1 MSYKKAD
8 RLVLERYEYGDP
20 EGALELALEELAKVA
35 QRRRDAEWHFLC
47 GYRHFELDDADEAEP
62 YFREALKLR
71 PDHERAGHYLGC
83 VLFDQGEYAQAL
95 PVLQSSSERVS
106 QAWDNEGRF
115 LKAKELLLCCQLY
128 TQSRLP
134 ALRALDDLVDL
145 FSSNLM
151 IAPAPLEIVPAPS
164 KIPAKV
170 ASTGHRHR
178 YSLPG
183 NQSRQVSPG
192 TRANSDKLWEITV
205 NFREVAMDAIS
216 RSRSPIG
223 LCRNSPRMRACS
235 WALAGSKSSMP

>member
-106 QAWDNEGRF
+106 HAWDNEGRF

-151 IAPAPLEIVPAPS
+151 IAPAPLEIAQCLVNLACQGRLKGQQVVRWYDRLDDLVNVSGHSDS
-164 KIPAKV
+164 KKLRPYLKHLRDSARAFKD
-170 ASTGHRHR
+170 
-178 YSLPG
+178 
-183 NQSRQVSPG
+183 SRQSSVH
-192 TRANSDKLWEITV
+192 RA
-205 NFREVAMDAIS
+205 
-216 RSRSPIG
+216 
-223 LCRNSPRMRACS
+223 
-235 WALAGSKSSMP
+235 